1 MSRSWCID
9 PSRTSTLVSLCA
21 TAISVSGFGAHP
33 FLNRKQR
40 DELSHNVFLMIQECN
55 KFREHQ
61 AREILIDLF
70 EKELE
75 QRIEI
80 LAKLR
85 DQVAHA
91 DELLSNI
98 NEALDA

>member
-1 MSRSWCID
+1 MS
-9 PSRTSTLVSLCA
+9 
-21 TAISVSGFGAHP
+21 H
-33 FLNRKQR
+33 K
-40 DELSHNVFLMIQECN
+40 VFLMLQESN

-75 QRIEI
+75 QRMEI

-98 NEALDA
+98 NEVLNA